1 MTIFLILL
9 LSANISFAKSSG
21 VETIND
27 ILVKDQLVKKADL
40 KELNRLKKNLQEE
53 KTLKVSKGMIEEE
66 DFWAL
71 VSQLWLSKMEY

>member
-53 KTLKVSKGMIEEE
+53 KTLKVPRR
-66 DFWAL
+66 
-71 VSQLWLSKMEY
+71 